1 MTKSFDIA
9 EIDHRRIQELL
20 LDTVAP
26 RPIAFASTIDKNG
39 VPNLSPFSFFNAFS
53 SNPPILI
60 FSPSRKGR
68 DGSLKHTYLN
78 VKEVPEVVIN
88 MVNYDMVEQM
98 SLSSVEYP
106 AEVDEFIKAGL
117 TPLASEKIKP
127 FRVKEAPVQFECVV
141 NQVIELG
148 DGPGAGNLI
157 VCEVKMIHIDE
168 ACFNMNDRVDP
179 DYLDLVG
186 RMGGSDY
193 IRASGKALFQIPKPL
208 AKIGIGID
216 ALPEHIRTSEYLTG
230 NDLARFG
237 GLESLPEI
245 DTDFIPIVQ
254 DFLDAKALL
263 DEGKTKEALSRLL
276 QKQ

>member
-98 SLSSVEYP
+98 SLSSVEYA

-127 FRVKEAPVQFECVV
+127 FRVKEAPVQFECLV

-168 ACFNMNDRVDP
+168 ACFNMEDRVDP

-245 DTDFIPIVQ
+245 DTDFIPNVQ

-263 DEGKTKEALSRLL
+263 DEGKTEEALSRLL